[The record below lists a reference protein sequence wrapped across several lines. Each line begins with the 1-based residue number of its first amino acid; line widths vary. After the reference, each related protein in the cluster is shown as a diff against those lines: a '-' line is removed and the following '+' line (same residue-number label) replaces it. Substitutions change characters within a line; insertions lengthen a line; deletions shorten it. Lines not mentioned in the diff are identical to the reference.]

1 MPRISYI
8 EGYNAGEISDAQEW
22 IVGDSDTIVGSWD
35 TDTAPIEPV
44 DLTGASIRLE
54 FEFYTAMVREV
65 LEQGEVKIDVR
76 ELVLDTARPVRVLQA
91 VVDADQVVN
100 TGAFTWFM
108 PADIYAG
115 NPKPDIEERVP
126 VAIVFMVRTIGIQ
139 NHTERFLTV
148 FRRGAPGAP

>member
-22 IVGDSDTIVGSWD
+22 IVGDSDTIEGLWS
-35 TDTAPIEPV
+35 TDTAPVEPV
-44 DLTGASIRLE
+44 DLDGAAIRIE

-65 LEQGEVKIDVR
+65 ASQGEVKIDVR
-76 ELVLDTARPVRVLQA
+76 ELVLDAARPVRVLDA
-91 VVDADQVVN
+91 VVDADQVAN
-100 TGAFTWFM
+100 TGVFTWFM
-108 PADIYAG
+108 PTDIYAG

-126 VAIVFMVRTIGIQ
+126 VAIVFLVRTIGIA